1 MTAGEDKRDKLERT
15 SGEERWDRTNRIWQ
29 IGQGNRDG
37 TTVAGQSGYGIWDT
51 TNETG
56 QPGQVNVDRK
66 EEKTVEKVYPG
77 WEQRTRL
84 PEQDSM
90 DRTARKGQGDRTT
103 VAGQLAEDIWDRT
116 AQI

>member
-1 MTAGEDKRDKLERT
+1 MTAGEDKRDRT
-15 SGEERWDRTNRIWQ
+15 CGEERWDRTNRTWQ

-66 EEKTVEKVYPG
+66 EEKTVEKVHPG
-77 WEQRTRL
+77 WGTEDKTARAGQHG
-84 PEQDSM
+84 QDS
-90 DRTARKGQGDRTT
+90 
-103 VAGQLAEDIWDRT
+103 
-116 AQI
+116 